1 MGLLDDLKRQA
12 DTLRTQNS
20 LRQSLREENVR
31 AVDEAMHRAFQY
43 LHELFQQLSVLQP
56 TTPTVYTLPG
66 LGEMRS
72 LRYAESFIDARK
84 KKISERDVYDFTDL
98 WIKWTHPQVLSAERV
113 MPAEIAKTRQL
124 LWTSN
129 VKFTEDEKKAA
140 HGPVQSVRFNVPSA
154 VTVAFTMSADHDK
167 RRVLFY
173 GKNALRLGNDDF
185 ATPADELSEGMLEEF
200 AKLLLGQPNE
210 FTRRYR
216 TVLPPS

>member
-20 LRQSLREENVR
+20 LHQSLREENLR

-43 LHELFQQLSVLQP
+43 LHELFKH
-56 TTPTVYTLPG
+56 
-66 LGEMRS
+66 
-72 LRYAESFIDARK
+72 YA
-84 KKISERDVYDFTDL
+84 DF
-98 WIKWTHPQVLSAERV
+98 WIRWTHPQVLSAERV
-113 MPAEIAKTRQL
+113 MPADIAKTRQL

-140 HGPVQSVRFNVPSA
+140 HGPVQSVRFNVPAA
-154 VTVAFTMSADHDK
+154 VTVAFTMSADHEK

-185 ATPADELSEGMLEEF
+185 AAPADELSESMLEEL